1 MVKVKPSKEQRKAIR
16 DARKIIQQIFEMDG
30 NEAETRRR
38 VEHIFGS
45 VMGFDTFKHL
55 SRERAIQT
63 TGEAEHVD
71 FAIQLEPGQDA
82 QPIMMVEL
90 KKVGIKL
97 AKKHLKQVTSYAIDA
112 GCEWILLTNGREWK
126 VYHVEFDQPPKVEM
140 LDAWNI
146 LEDKTDELVGKFEI
160 ISYRSIKRDGL
171 NTRWQRVKALAP
183 GSLLSAI
190 VTDDAFKVIRR
201 NLRKDTGILVGREEV
216 YRGISRLL
224 NEAAAK
230 AMSSIKVPQRVKRTR
245 KAKIDKE
252 ESTSEQEGTFPE

>member
-1 MVKVKPSKEQRKAIR
+1 
-16 DARKIIQQIFEMDG
+16 
-30 NEAETRRR
+30 
-38 VEHIFGS
+38 
-45 VMGFDTFKHL
+45 
-55 SRERAIQT
+55 
-63 TGEAEHVD
+63 
-71 FAIQLEPGQDA
+71 
-82 QPIMMVEL
+82 
-90 KKVGIKL
+90 
-97 AKKHLKQVTSYAIDA
+97 
-112 GCEWILLTNGREWK
+112 
-126 VYHVEFDQPPKVEM
+126 M

-160 ISYRSIKRDGL
+160 ISYKSIKRDGL
-171 NTRWQRVKALAP
+171 NTRWERVKALAP